1 MSQLVAQGLSKR
13 YGARW
18 VLEQA
23 SLEVRTGEVVGL
35 LGANGAG
42 KTTCFYILVGLIG
55 ADSGQLSLDDRN
67 LTPLAMHQRAR
78 LGLGYLPQEPS
89 VFRQLSVADNLR
101 AVLELRTDLT
111 RAQQAARCETL
122 LDELRIDH
130 LYQQKAASLSGG
142 ERRRLEIARALAL
155 NPRFILL
162 DEPFAG
168 VDPIAV
174 GDIQRIIQHLRSQD
188 IGVLITDHK
197 VRETLASCDRAYIIN
212 AGQIIAAGAPAE
224 IVANDAVRSVY
235 LGQDFRL

>member
-1 MSQLVAQGLSKR
+1 MSCLTAQGLSKR

-42 KTTCFYILVGLIG
+42 KTTCFYIIVGLIA
-55 ADSGQLSLDDRN
+55 ADNGQLTLDGRD

-78 LGLGYLPQEPS
+78 LGLGYLPQEAS
-89 VFRQLSVADNLR
+89 IFRQLSVIDNLR
-101 AVLELRTDLT
+101 AVLELRTDLN
-111 RAQQAARCETL
+111 RQQQAARCETL
-122 LDELRIDH
+122 LDELRIEH
-130 LYQQKAASLSGG
+130 LSLQKAASLSGG

-174 GDIQRIIQHLRSQD
+174 GDIQRIIQQLRAQD

-212 AGQIIAAGAPAE
+212 AGKIIAAGDPATIIADE
-224 IVANDAVRSVY
+224 AVRTVY

>member
-1 MSQLVAQGLSKR
+1 MSCLTAQGLSKR

-42 KTTCFYILVGLIG
+42 KTTCFYIIVGLIA
-55 ADSGQLSLDDRN
+55 ADNGQLTLDGRD

-78 LGLGYLPQEPS
+78 LGLGYLPQEAS
-89 VFRQLSVADNLR
+89 IFRQLSVIDNLR
-101 AVLELRTDLT
+101 AVLELRTDLN
-111 RAQQAARCETL
+111 RQQQAARCETL
-122 LDELRIDH
+122 LDELRIEH
-130 LYQQKAASLSGG
+130 LSLQKAASLSGG

-174 GDIQRIIQHLRSQD
+174 GDIQRIIQQLRAQD

-212 AGQIIAAGAPAE
+212 AGKIIAAGDPAT
-224 IVANDAVRSVY
+224 IVTDEAVRTVY